1 MREICTSGSN
11 GRGLETGSRWRL
23 NGHQAGN
30 GGNSQAATY
39 GVLRQPSTLLMR
51 AHLPRGG

>member
-1 MREICTSGSN
+1 MREIRTSGSI

-39 GVLRQPSTLLMR
+39 RYR
-51 AHLPRGG
+51 ASPRPYLGGH